1 MNDLTNEFNNITTEL
16 EKEFAQLEAKMRGIA
31 GEAIK
36 KLFNAVPELYMMTWN
51 QYMPYFND
59 GEECTFSVNETSF
72 LANPELI
79 SSFFEHYGIDSED
92 EEVLLEFLSDEYNF
106 NSFEEPNDYYKEGH
120 VKRQSYNELVERIG
134 SKRVKEIENLLNSY
148 TSLVQT
154 CSDGFK
160 AAFGEHSKITVT
172 RKGTEINIQVEE
184 YDHD

>member
-72 LANPELI
+72 LANPDLI
-79 SSFFEHYGIDSED
+79 SGLFESYDLDSED
-92 EEVLLEFLSDEYNF
+92 EDILLEFLSDEYNF
-106 NSFEEPNDYYKEGH
+106 NSFEEPNDYYKEDH
-120 VKRQSYNELVERIG
+120 VKRKSYNELAERIG
-134 SKRVKEIENLLNSY
+134 SNRVKEIERLLNSY

-154 CSDGFK
+154 CSDGFR
-160 AAFGEHSKITVT
+160 AAFGDHSQV
-172 RKGTEINIQVEE
+172 RVVRRGDEIDIQVEE